1 MIEYIIGGVGAL
13 LTVVF
18 GALMGYYRNKAKEA
32 ERRADS
38 AAIQV
43 DIYKEADDA
52 EKRIK
57 EKQQEARD
65 ITVSDIDRA
74 IDDWNNGV

>member
-1 MIEYIIGGVGAL
+1 MIEYIIGAVGAL
-13 LTVVF
+13 LTVIF
-18 GALMGYYRNKAKEA
+18 GALMGHYRNKAKEA

-38 AAIQV
+38 AAIQA

-65 ITVSDIDRA
+65 ITGSDIDRA